1 MGVTSVCLELPAV
14 YATPVSVLEI
24 KNSIFGW
31 QESYLANSNHLS
43 ARKPLDLPLVVSLA
57 ASTGE
62 PVVVPLNCLRPT
74 AASQGSLVLGESVQE
89 ALEVLMPPVWEVSG
103 TDGASLG
110 VVGAAVDGE
119 GPQPGDDAGSSLHDL
134 VLCGTGLG
142 MLRITA
148 PGDVTPTPGSS
159 GDTGSGVASVTSHP

>member
-1 MGVTSVCLELPAV
+1 
-14 YATPVSVLEI
+14 
-24 KNSIFGW
+24 
-31 QESYLANSNHLS
+31 
-43 ARKPLDLPLVVSLA
+43 
-57 ASTGE
+57 
-62 PVVVPLNCLRPT
+62 
-74 AASQGSLVLGESVQE
+74 
-89 ALEVLMPPVWEVSG
+89 MPPVWEVSG